1 MSEPM
6 ITTTDKA
13 TIIGQAKTDTTN
25 LKPSRRKVALQDLA
39 ALIEEAE
46 KLRTA
51 AHDLMCQASGVVKG
65 LKQHRRQNRAVQQ
78 TIAQLR
84 TLKSLGV

>member
-1 MSEPM
+1 MSEPTT
-6 ITTTDKA
+6 TTTDKA
-13 TIIGQAKTDTTN
+13 TSNGQAKTDTTN
-25 LKPSRRKVALQDLA
+25 PKTSRRKVALQDLA

>member
-1 MSEPM
+1 MSEPT

-13 TIIGQAKTDTTN
+13 TSNGQAKTETTN
-25 LKPSRRKVALQDLA
+25 PKASRRKVALQDIVT
-39 ALIEEAE
+39 LIEDAE

-51 AHDLMCQASGVVKG
+51 AHNLMCQASGVVKG